1 MKGMLVAAK
10 VMALTGAELFEQ
22 PLLLEQVRKEFE
34 KKSIFISAAP
44 CKENCRERGNVCTK
58 NGYGEEAV

>member
-34 KKSIFISAAP
+34 EKRKAYSYLAAP
-44 CKENCRERGNVCTK
+44 C
-58 NGYGEEAV
+58 NGKL